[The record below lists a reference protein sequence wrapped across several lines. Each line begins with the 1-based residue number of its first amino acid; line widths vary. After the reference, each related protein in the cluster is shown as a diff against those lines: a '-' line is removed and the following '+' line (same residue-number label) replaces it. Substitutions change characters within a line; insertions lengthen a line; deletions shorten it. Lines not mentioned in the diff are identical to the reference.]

1 MLDEWL
7 IRRKKRW
14 ENKRRKGRRKNICR
28 GRQRKKERIIWTEQ
42 WPWGWLQCQGFLAV
56 SFLTQG
62 FEGPG
67 EYYHEGDQNNK
78 YTGSKTFLEES
89 RCHHLNPLSAWIL
102 MSLCGTIRCCI
113 TSWHKATGGTHE
125 VLVQKVEPKSDQVS
139 RANNSKLK
147 DKRSQMASQGNKNTE
162 TECGTLYRTLIQ
174 YLQASLHGGI
184 GGVGMGWLSLN

>member
-1 MLDEWL
+1 MSPPEPTLSM
-7 IRRKKRW
+7 
-14 ENKRRKGRRKNICR
+14 N
-28 GRQRKKERIIWTEQ
+28 
-42 WPWGWLQCQGFLAV
+42 
-56 SFLTQG
+56 
-62 FEGPG
+62 
-67 EYYHEGDQNNK
+67 
-78 YTGSKTFLEES
+78 
-89 RCHHLNPLSAWIL
+89 LNVT
-102 MSLCGTIRCCI
+102 MCGTISCCI

-147 DKRSQMASQGNKNTE
+147 DKRSQMASQRNKNTE